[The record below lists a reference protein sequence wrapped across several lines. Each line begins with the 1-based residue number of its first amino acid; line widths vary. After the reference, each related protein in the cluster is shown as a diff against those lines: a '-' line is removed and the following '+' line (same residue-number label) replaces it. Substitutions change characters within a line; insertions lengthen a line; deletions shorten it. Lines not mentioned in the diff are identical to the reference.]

1 MSKIWQVIANFEDWD
16 SSWSV
21 TIGYFTDKS
30 VAENARDKWDGIF
43 SEVLE
48 LLEEPEDWNPRQ
60 DEYYQHPYYVK
71 GDTEWGLP
79 GTSTLYWSDSKQF
92 EELLEKYEYV
102 RHLRGFEIDEY
113 ELNQDIFLNTP
124 DFTGD
129 VKKPLK
135 DLFNSLD
142 RDWKL
147 KQLTK

>member
-16 SSWSV
+16 SSWFV

-30 VAENARDKWDGIF
+30 VAENARDKWDSIF

-48 LLEEPEDWNPRQ
+48 LLEEPEDWDPRQ

-71 GDTEWGLP
+71 GDAEWGLP
-79 GTSTLYWSDSKQF
+79 KTSTLYWSDSKQF

-102 RHLRGFEIDEY
+102 RHLKGFQIDEY

-135 DLFNSLD
+135 DLFNSLE

-147 KQLTK
+147 KQLTE